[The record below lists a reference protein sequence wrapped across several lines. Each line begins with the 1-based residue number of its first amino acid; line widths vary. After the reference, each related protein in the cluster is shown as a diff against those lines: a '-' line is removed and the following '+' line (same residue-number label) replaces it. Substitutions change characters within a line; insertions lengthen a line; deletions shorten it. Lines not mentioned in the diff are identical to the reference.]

1 MNGVPVVDIRPDNW
15 TDNRKVLVYVHGGG
29 YTMFSAHSSIPS
41 SGPMGRAT
49 GLRTILVDYTVSP
62 HTNWDVIQEQVISVF
77 TALLAEGYK
86 MKDIALYGD
95 SAGVNIAAAT
105 VINLRD
111 RGIGMPA
118 AVVLWSPSIDSSNAG
133 DTMVTLD
140 DADPTIGQSPTL
152 YGYSIGAYV
161 GDLDRKDPRGYALT
175 RPRLKRTY

>member
-15 TDNRKVLVYVHGGG
+15 TNNRKVLVYVHGGG
-29 YTMFSAHSSIPS
+29 HTMFSAHSSIPS
-41 SGPMGRAT
+41 SGLMGR
-49 GLRTILVDYTVSP
+49 
-62 HTNWDVIQEQVISVF
+62 
-77 TALLAEGYK
+77 
-86 MKDIALYGD
+86 
-95 SAGVNIAAAT
+95 AT

-111 RGIGMPA
+111 RGMGMPA

-161 GDLDRKDPRGYALT
+161 GDLDRKDPRGDALT
-175 RPRLKRTY
+175 RPRLKTRY